1 MSNIKQIQKVNEIYH
16 IMKKQ
21 YDTLKKMFR
30 NHKIIEQKIILSEGI
45 LNQAFMSIA
54 NKTEEVEG
62 KREFNKIIK
71 NIKE

>member
-1 MSNIKQIQKVNEIYH
+1 MSTIKQIQKVNEIYH

-21 YDTLKKMFR
+21 YDTLKKMFK

-45 LNQAFMSIA
+45 LNQAFMNIA
-54 NKTEEVEG
+54 NKTEEVET
-62 KREFNKIIK
+62 KREFNKITK

>member
-1 MSNIKQIQKVNEIYH
+1 MSTIKQIQKVNEIYH

-45 LNQAFMSIA
+45 LNQAFMCIA

-71 NIKE
+71 TIKE